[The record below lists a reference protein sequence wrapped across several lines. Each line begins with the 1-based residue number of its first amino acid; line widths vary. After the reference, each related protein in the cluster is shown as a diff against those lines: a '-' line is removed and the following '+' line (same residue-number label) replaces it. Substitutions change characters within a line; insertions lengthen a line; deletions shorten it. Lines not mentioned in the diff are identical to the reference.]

1 MKRFK
6 AYISGPMSGLPDN
19 NYPAFSKEEARLRG
33 MGITV
38 VNPAANGLPANA
50 EWNDHMREDIRMLM
64 DCSSIHMLPG
74 WQKSRGATLEHQIAV
89 ALGFAVTGA
98 VE

>member
-1 MKRFK
+1 
-6 AYISGPMSGLPDN
+6 MSGLPEMN
-19 NYPAFSKEEARLRG
+19 FPAFTAEAARLRR

-38 VNPAANGLPANA
+38 VNPACNGLPANA
-50 EWNDHMREDIRMLM
+50 DWNDHMREDIRLLM
-64 DCSSIHMLPG
+64 DCDTIHMLPG

-89 ALGFAVTGA
+89 ALGFSVTGA